1 MRLEAHYARL
11 YIVQE
16 LIKAPFAHIRYE
28 DFDRVV
34 VDLPG
39 GAAAAI
45 CIEERE
51 PPLIEILDTFREY
64 DAHNIHTVFVLNGD
78 MSIPHAGEIFE
89 PAEWLVALHTLQNN
103 QVYAY
108 YTSGNEVYIHGVR
121 LERIGFG
128 TERFVRFTGQI
139 DVRDLGC
146 AFMEVTGPKI
156 GGRWR
161 MADFVPG
168 RGAENARR
176 TYKARLDEEF
186 RRRER
191 EEQRR
196 KHSEAASAEEVRGRL
211 LMYYRMLGVGS
222 EASWD
227 DIKRAYRDLARQYHP
242 DLNQSLRATEKMQQI
257 NAAYAHLMSH
267 FDERSAKHE

>member
-1 MRLEAHYARL
+1 MRLESHYARL

-16 LIKAPFAHIRYE
+16 LIKTPFAKIRYE

-34 VDLPG
+34 IDLPG
-39 GAAAAI
+39 GKAAAI
-45 CIEERE
+45 CIIERE
-51 PPLIEILDTFREY
+51 PPLNEILETFREY
-64 DAHNIHTVFVLNGD
+64 DALHVHTVFMVMGD
-78 MSIPHAGEIFE
+78 MLVPNAGEIFD
-89 PAEWLVALHTLQNN
+89 PPEWLVALHTLQNHKI
-103 QVYAY
+103 YAFY
-108 YTSGNEVYIHGVR
+108 SSGNEIYLHEIH

-128 TERFVRFTGQI
+128 TERIVKFMGQI

-146 AFMEVTGPKI
+146 AFMEVTGPRI

-168 RGAENARR
+168 RGAENTRR
-176 TYKARLDEEF
+176 TFKARLDEEF

-191 EEQRR
+191 EEQRSR
-196 KHSEAASAEEVRGRL
+196 HGEASPPEEVRGRL
-211 LMYYRMLGVGS
+211 LIYYRMLGVGTD
-222 EASWD
+222 ASWD

-242 DLNQSLRATEKMQQI
+242 DLNSSLRATEKMQQI

-267 FDERSAKHE
+267 FDEKTAQQ